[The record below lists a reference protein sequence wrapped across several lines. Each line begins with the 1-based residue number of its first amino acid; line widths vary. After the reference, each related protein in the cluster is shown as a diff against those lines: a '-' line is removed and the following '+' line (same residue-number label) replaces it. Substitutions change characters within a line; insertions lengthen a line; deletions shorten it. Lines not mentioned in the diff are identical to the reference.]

1 MPSIV
6 GYYNG
11 AVQELSNA
19 NLNDLYDTVLEN
31 LANTTF
37 AGSLIPGEP
46 VGNSTLIGYFTDTS
60 RAGGP
65 GSSNITIL
73 SNTYAISQYTDLTQA
88 TPSPNVISLVVQT
101 PNVILQES
109 QTVLTDIA
117 DEILLRMVT
126 GYGVGSYYLGNTIPV
141 GDTGVWQNMGQLD
154 DTLNNFTEL
163 NNVYFLWKKIST
175 GNAKNLITPLKLVNS
190 ELSEFTSGDLDKLT
204 YYIEQQYLATGV
216 GTYVLDSVAPGV
228 GTWAN
233 VGVATDFIRT
243 AEDDTYNTDYT
254 AAYEA
259 DYVGPDIS
267 YSTDFV
273 GTVPA
278 SYTGAQGYT
287 GSFASDFQTSS
298 TAPFNS
304 SSTQSFAS
312 SSTQNFNSSS
322 TASFNSSSTATFST
336 SSTGSFSGPS
346 FSAPATYTGNFTS
359 SFSATFTGFTPTGYL
374 SAFVSIRTAPVSYE
388 GNYVGPTGTFTRV
401 SSGFTTYVGP
411 GYAANFLGPGPVSYV
426 GPTFSSTFTSN
437 FSGPGPAFSATYIG
451 NYTGPS
457 YTGNFVGL
465 SYTGNFIGPT
475 YTGDFTGPS
484 YLGNF
489 VGPTYT
495 GNFVGILY
503 TGNYTGNFTG
513 EGEFAGFSEVSY
525 TNEFI
530 GNDTFVT
537 PFTSDY
543 TAAYNLQVVSPDTTY
558 AASYTSASTQTS
570 SSATL
575 WVRIA

>member
-204 YYIEQQYLATGV
+204 YYIEQRYLATGV

-254 AAYEA
+254 ASYEA

-278 SYTGAQGYT
+278 SYTGDQGYT
-287 GSFASDFQTSS
+287 GTFESDFQTSS
-298 TAPFNS
+298 TQDFNS

-312 SSTQNFNSSS
+312 SSTQGFNSSS

-346 FSAPATYTGNFTS
+346 FSAPVTYIGNFTN
-359 SFSATFTGFTPTGYL
+359 SFGGTFTGFGPVTFFGAFAGIFTGSVNY
-374 SAFVSIRTAPVSYE
+374 T
-388 GNYVGPTGTFTRV
+388 GNYTGPTGNFTRV
-401 SSGFTTYVGP
+401 SSGTANYIGPAYASTFIGTGPVGYVGP
-411 GYAANFLGPGPVSYV
+411 AYLGNF
-426 GPTFSSTFTSN
+426 TRN
-437 FSGPGPAFSATYIG
+437 FSGPGPAFSATYTG
-451 NYTGPS
+451 NFTGPS
-457 YTGNFVGL
+457 YTGNFVGP

-475 YTGDFTGPS
+475 YTGNFTGPS

-489 VGPTYT
+489 VGPSYT

-503 TGNYTGNFTG
+503 TGTYTSSFTG

-530 GNDTFVT
+530 GNETFVA